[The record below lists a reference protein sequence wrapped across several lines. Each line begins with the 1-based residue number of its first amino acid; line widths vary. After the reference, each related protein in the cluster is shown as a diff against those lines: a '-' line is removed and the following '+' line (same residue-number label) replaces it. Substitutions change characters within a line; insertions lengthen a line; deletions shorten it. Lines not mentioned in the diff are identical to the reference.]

1 MADPDPYPYPY
12 HRSSNGQQLTT
23 HGHGG
28 VTGKSVVCASL
39 AGVAVCGP
47 LFGMLGFS
55 FLATLTLLLIC
66 FPLMLLFSPLLLC
79 VSLLFFGALVGFA
92 AAVAMAVA
100 GVSTLAWSY
109 REVVGGGHLRLGFG
123 GGGGGGGERLLIKE
137 NQSPYQHHR
146 LIKIQ

>member
-1 MADPDPYPYPY
+1 MADPYPY

-23 HGHGG
+23 HDQGG
-28 VTGKSVVCASL
+28 ATSKSVVWASL
-39 AGVAVCGP
+39 AGVAVGGP

-66 FPLMLLFSPLLLC
+66 FPLMLIFSPLLLC
-79 VSLLFFGALVGFA
+79 VSLLFVGALAGFA
-92 AAVAMAVA
+92 AAGATAVA

-109 REVVGGGHLRLGFG
+109 REVIGGGHLGLGFG
-123 GGGGGGGERLLIKE
+123 GGDGERLFIKE
-137 NQSPYQHHR
+137 NQPPLQHQENR